1 LFWGIISPM
10 RRFETPYIADW
21 FATTVRWIVLVGL
34 IISLA
39 LRDQVNA
46 APLWLLAIMFIW
58 NIAMSVMAGLSV
70 RLRLYHR
77 QIILAVDF
85 LLAAIFFLL
94 KGELAGTS
102 IWVGIL
108 PVLLGAVYFEMW
120 GAFLAG
126 GVFAL
131 LQYLV
136 SRDSFSNNF
145 ALIASSGLVLTLFIG
160 LIAGVLGRLGMGRL
174 RVARRS
180 RLDAEERLRRMESE
194 RLRAIYELT
203 STMTATL
210 SYRRV
215 LDSALDLGYM
225 ALNPNPDPD
234 EPDSDERLVSAVLL
248 FKDHELQI
256 GSARR
261 FTNADMR
268 VNLQGEEG
276 ILKKILDGGEA
287 ILTQDIGYDP
297 ELGRIVA
304 LRSCSSAYCFP
315 LRSGFN
321 VYGAMLFAH
330 PDPSYFTKERCGL
343 LDIIG
348 RQAVIAVQNAR
359 LYQDLIEE
367 KERMVE
373 VQEEARKKL
382 ARDLHD
388 GPTQSVAAMAMR
400 ISLARRMMTKN
411 VEQAADELVKV
422 EELAHRT
429 TKEIRHML
437 FTLRPLI
444 LESQGLNA
452 ALEAMAEKL
461 RETFTQ
467 NVLINVDE
475 KILEDVE
482 MGKQGVIFYIIEEA
496 TNNARKHA
504 NAAHVWVRLRPF
516 EAGIALLE
524 IEDDGLGFDV
534 AAVNKSYDTRGSL
547 GMVNLRERA
556 ELVNGL
562 LNIDSAPGKGT
573 RIQVYIP
580 LSEEAADSLHH
591 AKR

>member
-1 LFWGIISPM
+1 M

-39 LRDQVNA
+39 LRWQVNA

-136 SRDSFSNNF
+136 SRDTFSNNF

-174 RVARRS
+174 RVARRT
-180 RLDAEERLRRMESE
+180 RLDADERLRRMESE

-215 LDSALDLGYM
+215 LDSALDLGYT

-287 ILTQDIGYDP
+287 ILTKDIGYDP

-400 ISLARRMMTKN
+400 INLARRMMTKD
-411 VEQAADELVKV
+411 VKQATDELVKV

-461 RETFTQ
+461 RETYTQ

-547 GMVNLRERA
+547 GMVNLRERS

-591 AKR
+591 PTR

>member
-1 LFWGIISPM
+1 M

-39 LRDQVNA
+39 LRGQVNA

-268 VNLQGEEG
+268 VNLQGNEG

-400 ISLARRMMTKN
+400 INLARRMMTKN
-411 VEQAADELVKV
+411 VEQATEELVKV

-516 EAGIALLE
+516 ETGIALLE

>member
-1 LFWGIISPM
+1 M
-10 RRFETPYIADW
+10 
-21 FATTVRWIVLVGL
+21 
-34 IISLA
+34 SL
-39 LRDQVNA
+39 
-46 APLWLLAIMFIW
+46 
-58 NIAMSVMAGLSV
+58 MAGLSV
-70 RLRLYHR
+70 RLRTYHR
-77 QIILAVDF
+77 QIILGVDF

-120 GAFLAG
+120 GAFIAG

-136 SRDSFSNNF
+136 TRESFSNDF
-145 ALIASSGLVLTLFIG
+145 ALIASSGLVLTLLIG
-160 LIAGVLGRLGMGRL
+160 VVAGVLGRLGMGRL
-174 RVARRS
+174 RVARRT
-180 RLDAEERLRRMESE
+180 RLDADERLRRMESE

-268 VNLQGEEG
+268 VNLQGNEG

-287 ILTQDIGYDP
+287 ILTPDIGYDP

-359 LYQDLIEE
+359 LYQDLVEE

-400 ISLARRMMTKN
+400 INLARRMMTKD
-411 VEQAADELVKV
+411 VKQATDELVKV

-504 NAAHVWVRLRPF
+504 NATHVWVRLRPF
-516 EAGIALLE
+516 ETGIALLE

-534 AAVNKSYDTRGSL
+534 AAVNKSYDKRGSL

>member
-1 LFWGIISPM
+1 M
-10 RRFETPYIADW
+10 RRFETPYVADW

-34 IISLA
+34 IISLS
-39 LRDQVNA
+39 LRGQLNA
-46 APLWLLAIMFIW
+46 APLWLLAVMFIW
-58 NIAMSVMAGLSV
+58 NIAMSLMAGLSV
-70 RLRLYHR
+70 RLRTYHR
-77 QIILAVDF
+77 QIILGVDF

-120 GAFLAG
+120 GAFIAG

-136 SRDSFSNNF
+136 SRETLSNDF
-145 ALIASSGLVLTLFIG
+145 ALIASSGLVLTLLIG
-160 LIAGVLGRLGMGRL
+160 VVAGVLGRLGMGRL
-174 RVARRS
+174 RVARRT
-180 RLDAEERLRRMESE
+180 RLDADERLRRMESE

-268 VNLQGEEG
+268 VNLQGNEG

-287 ILTQDIGYDP
+287 ILTPDIGYDP

-359 LYQDLIEE
+359 LYQDLVEE

-400 ISLARRMMTKN
+400 INLARRMMTKD
-411 VEQAADELVKV
+411 VKQATDELVKV

-504 NAAHVWVRLRPF
+504 NATHVWVRLRPF
-516 EAGIALLE
+516 ETGIALLE

-534 AAVNKSYDTRGSL
+534 AAVNKSYDKRGSL

>member
-1 LFWGIISPM
+1 M

-21 FATTVRWIVLVGL
+21 FATTIRWIVLVGL
-34 IISLA
+34 VISLA
-39 LRDQVNA
+39 LRGQLNA
-46 APLWLLAIMFIW
+46 VPFWLLAIMFIW
-58 NIAMSVMAGLSV
+58 NIAMSVMAGLSM
-70 RLRLYHR
+70 RLRTYHR
-77 QIILAVDF
+77 QIILGVDF

-94 KGELAGTS
+94 KGGLAGTS

-120 GAFLAG
+120 GAFIAG

-136 SRDSFSNNF
+136 SRETFSNDF
-145 ALIASSGLVLTLFIG
+145 ALIASSGLVLTLLIG
-160 LIAGVLGRLGMGRL
+160 VVAGVLGRLGMGRL
-174 RVARRS
+174 RVARQT

-248 FKDHELQI
+248 FKDHQLQI

-268 VNLQGEEG
+268 VNLQGNEG

-287 ILTQDIGYDP
+287 ILTPDIGYDP

-321 VYGAMLFAH
+321 VYGAMLFAN
-330 PDPSYFTKERCGL
+330 PDPTYFTKERRGL

-359 LYQDLIEE
+359 LYQDLVEE

-400 ISLARRMMTKN
+400 INLARRMMTKN
-411 VEQAADELVKV
+411 VKQATDELVKV

-475 KILEDVE
+475 KILEDLE

-504 NAAHVWVRLRPF
+504 NAPHVWVRLRPF

-534 AAVNKSYDTRGSL
+534 AAVNKSYDKRGSL

>member
-1 LFWGIISPM
+1 M
-10 RRFETPYIADW
+10 RRFETPYVADW

-34 IISLA
+34 IISLS
-39 LRDQVNA
+39 LRGQLNA
-46 APLWLLAIMFIW
+46 APLWLLAVMFIW
-58 NIAMSVMAGLSV
+58 NIAMSLMAGLSV
-70 RLRLYHR
+70 RLRTYHR
-77 QIILAVDF
+77 QIILGVDF

-120 GAFLAG
+120 GAFIAG

-136 SRDSFSNNF
+136 SRESFSNDF
-145 ALIASSGLVLTLFIG
+145 ALIASSGLVLTLLIG
-160 LIAGVLGRLGMGRL
+160 VVAGVLGRLGMGRL
-174 RVARRS
+174 RVARRT
-180 RLDAEERLRRMESE
+180 RLDADERLRRMESE

-268 VNLQGEEG
+268 VNLQGNEG

-287 ILTQDIGYDP
+287 ILTPDIGYDP

-359 LYQDLIEE
+359 LYQDLVEE

-400 ISLARRMMTKN
+400 INLARRMMTKD
-411 VEQAADELVKV
+411 VKQATDELVKV

-504 NAAHVWVRLRPF
+504 NATHVWVRLRPF
-516 EAGIALLE
+516 ETGIALLE

-534 AAVNKSYDTRGSL
+534 AAVNKSYDKRGSL

>member
-1 LFWGIISPM
+1 M

-21 FATTVRWIVLVGL
+21 FATTIRWIVLVGL
-34 IISLA
+34 VISLA
-39 LRDQVNA
+39 LRGQLNA
-46 APLWLLAIMFIW
+46 VPFWLLAIMFIW
-58 NIAMSVMAGLSV
+58 NIAMSVMAGLSM
-70 RLRLYHR
+70 RLRTYHR
-77 QIILAVDF
+77 QIILGVDF

-94 KGELAGTS
+94 KGGLAGTS

-120 GAFLAG
+120 GAFIAG

-136 SRDSFSNNF
+136 SRETFSNDF
-145 ALIASSGLVLTLFIG
+145 ALIASSGLVLTLLIG
-160 LIAGVLGRLGMGRL
+160 VVAGVLGRLGMGRL
-174 RVARRS
+174 RVARQT

-248 FKDHELQI
+248 FKDHQLQI

-268 VNLQGEEG
+268 VNLQGNEG

-287 ILTQDIGYDP
+287 ILTPDIGYDP

-330 PDPSYFTKERCGL
+330 PDPTYFTKERRGL

-359 LYQDLIEE
+359 LYQDLVEE

-400 ISLARRMMTKN
+400 INLARRMMTKN
-411 VEQAADELVKV
+411 VKQATDELVKV

-475 KILEDVE
+475 KILEDLE

-504 NAAHVWVRLRPF
+504 NAPHVWVRLRPF

-534 AAVNKSYDTRGSL
+534 AAVNKSYDKRGSL

>member
-1 LFWGIISPM
+1 
-10 RRFETPYIADW
+10 
-21 FATTVRWIVLVGL
+21 
-34 IISLA
+34 
-39 LRDQVNA
+39 
-46 APLWLLAIMFIW
+46 
-58 NIAMSVMAGLSV
+58 
-70 RLRLYHR
+70 
-77 QIILAVDF
+77 
-85 LLAAIFFLL
+85 
-94 KGELAGTS
+94 
-102 IWVGIL
+102 
-108 PVLLGAVYFEMW
+108 MW
-120 GAFLAG
+120 GAFITG

-131 LQYLV
+131 LQYLFA
-136 SRDSFSNNF
+136 RESFSDDI
-145 ALIASSGLVLTLFIG
+145 ALITSSGLASTLLIG
-160 LIAGVLGRLGMGRL
+160 LVAGVVGRLGMGKL
-174 RVARRS
+174 RVERKT

-215 LDSALDLGYM
+215 LDSALDLAYT

-234 EPDSDERLVSAVLL
+234 LPDSDERLVSAVLL
-248 FKDHELQI
+248 FRDHQLQI

-268 VNLQGEEG
+268 VNLPGNEG
-276 ILKKILDGGEA
+276 ILKKILDGGDA
-287 ILTQDIGYDP
+287 ILTQDVGYDP

-330 PDPSYFTKERCGL
+330 PDSNYFNKERQGL
-343 LDIIG
+343 LDIIA

-359 LYQDLIEE
+359 LYQDLVEE

-400 ISLARRMMTKN
+400 INLARRMLSKN
-411 VEQAADELVKV
+411 VKQANDELAKI

-452 ALEAMAEKL
+452 ALEAMAEKM
-461 RETFTQ
+461 RETFSQ
-467 NVLINVDE
+467 NVIINIDE
-475 KILEDVE
+475 KIVDDLEI
-482 MGKQGVIFYIIEEA
+482 GKQGVIFYIIEEA
-496 TNNARKHA
+496 VNNARKHA
-504 NAAHVWVRLRPF
+504 NAPDIWVRLRPY
-516 EAGIALLE
+516 EKGIALLE
-524 IEDDGLGFDV
+524 IEDDGLGFNM
-534 AAVNKSYDTRGSL
+534 AEVNQSYDKRGSL
-547 GMVNLRERA
+547 GMVNLRERS

-562 LNIDSAPGKGT
+562 LNIESAPGKGT
-573 RIQVYIP
+573 LVQVYIP
-580 LSEEAADSLHH
+580 LTEEAADSLHH
-591 AKR
+591 AAR